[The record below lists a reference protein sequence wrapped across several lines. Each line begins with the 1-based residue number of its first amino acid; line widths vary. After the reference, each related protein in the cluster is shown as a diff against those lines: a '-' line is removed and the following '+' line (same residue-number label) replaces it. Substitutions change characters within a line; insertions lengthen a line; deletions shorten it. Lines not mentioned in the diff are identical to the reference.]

1 MSKKTKSAATL
12 ADKKKNNK
20 TVKETT
26 ATTVENPTPAP
37 AQAPEPKPEEK
48 PEPTPTPAPEPA
60 PASEN
65 KKSDPKPAEKP
76 ANKPAEKQTKKKP
89 EKESEKEVET
99 IIPEVIAPKPS
110 EKKNS
115 ATQLAKAFNV
125 AAMNALAN
133 GDRISADQGITL
145 MNLIHQRYLNNPDTP
160 ADAKE
165 FMSKQFDAM
174 ALRNIILW
182 NAQTKEELGNAGL
195 KVNEEMFNAINEG
208 LALYYGIEA
217 KALPSP
223 DGDGQLQLQFEA
235 PQEVEKQAKE
245 SKEAE
250 KQEISIEYKEGMS
263 EEEIQNA
270 LAKILNQSGAGMDNN
285 LKNAIAFAKKAYSLT
300 TGDPS
305 EVVAAIIQKLPK
317 GQLLLEGFGRMIYGS
332 YTTNDGPF
340 TAHAIL
346 KSRLKSLNY
355 SDNQLAKLVQ
365 LFFVLGARVNY
376 EKVKSETASF
386 ADYVEPWNML
396 TKALN
401 DQIIIDIIGTQ
412 KNPTSFVEVPKITGL
427 STGKFNCPKILHQ
440 LKDAYGTNLNDSQ
453 LKKQMQIILS
463 LYQKEEMDPMAD
475 YIEKS
480 IYATSK

>member
-1 MSKKTKSAATL
+1 MSKKAKSAATL

-37 AQAPEPKPEEK
+37 AP
-48 PEPTPTPAPEPA
+48 
-60 PASEN
+60 EN
-65 KKSDPKPAEKP
+65 KKPDSKPAEKP
-76 ANKPAEKQTKKKP
+76 ANKPAEKPAKKKP
-89 EKESEKEVET
+89 EKESEKEPET
-99 IIPEVIAPKPS
+99 IIPEVVAPKPS

-223 DGDGQLQLQFEA
+223 DGDGQLQINFEA
-235 PQEVEKQAKE
+235 SKEVVEQAKE

-250 KQEISIEYKEGMS
+250 KQEISVEYKEGMS

-270 LAKILNQSGAGMDNN
+270 LTKILNQSGAGMDNN

-300 TGDPS
+300 TDDPS

-346 KSRLKSLNY
+346 KNRLKSLNY

-386 ADYVEPWNML
+386 ADYVKPWNLL

-412 KNPTSFVEVPKITGL
+412 KNPTSFVEIPKITGL
-427 STGKFNCPKILHQ
+427 STDKFNCPKILHQ
-440 LKDAYGTNLNDSQ
+440 LKDAYGTSLNDSQ
-453 LKKQMQIILS
+453 LKKQMQVILS
-463 LYQKEEMDPMAD
+463 LYQKEEMNPMAD

>member
-26 ATTVENPTPAP
+26 ATTVENPTPTPAP
-37 AQAPEPKPEEK
+37 APEPKPEEK

-60 PASEN
+60 STSEN
-65 KKSDPKPAEKP
+65 KKPDPKPAEKS
-76 ANKPAEKQTKKKP
+76 AKKKS

-300 TGDPS
+300 TDDPS

-365 LFFVLGARVNY
+365 LFFVLGARINY
-376 EKVKSETASF
+376 EKVKSEIASF
-386 ADYVEPWNML
+386 ADYVEPWNLL

>member
-37 AQAPEPKPEEK
+37 APAPEPKPEEK
-48 PEPTPTPAPEPA
+48 PEPTPAPAPEPA
-60 PASEN
+60 STSEN
-65 KKSDPKPAEKP
+65 KKPNPKPAEKS
-76 ANKPAEKQTKKKP
+76 AKKKP

-195 KVNEEMFNAINEG
+195 KINEEMFNAINEG

-250 KQEISIEYKEGMS
+250 KQEISVEYKEGMS

-300 TGDPS
+300 TDDPS

-376 EKVKSETASF
+376 EKVKSETESF
-386 ADYVEPWNML
+386 ADYVKPWNLL

-412 KNPTSFVEVPKITGL
+412 KNPTNFVEVPKITGL

-453 LKKQMQIILS
+453 LKKQMQVILS

>member
-1 MSKKTKSAATL
+1 MSKKAKSAATL

-37 AQAPEPKPEEK
+37 EQKPEEK
-48 PEPTPTPAPEPA
+48 PEPTPAPAPEPA
-60 PASEN
+60 PVPEN
-65 KKSDPKPAEKP
+65 KKSDPKPAEEP
-76 ANKPAEKQTKKKP
+76 ANKPAEKPAKKKP
-89 EKESEKEVET
+89 GKGSEEEPET
-99 IIPEVIAPKPS
+99 IIPEVITSKPS

-125 AAMNALAN
+125 AAMTALAN

-223 DGDGQLQLQFEA
+223 DGDGQLQINFDA
-235 PQEVEKQAKE
+235 SKEVVEQAKE

-250 KQEISIEYKEGMS
+250 KQEISVEYKEGMS

-300 TGDPS
+300 TDDPS

-386 ADYVEPWNML
+386 ADYVKPWNLL

-453 LKKQMQIILS
+453 LKKQMQVILS

>member
-26 ATTVENPTPAP
+26 ATTVENPTPASAP
-37 AQAPEPKPEEK
+37 APEPKPEEK
-48 PEPTPTPAPEPA
+48 PEPTPTSAPEPA
-60 PASEN
+60 PTSEN
-65 KKSDPKPAEKP
+65 KKPDPKPAEKP
-76 ANKPAEKQTKKKP
+76 AKKKP

-270 LAKILNQSGAGMDNN
+270 LAKILNQSGAGMDSN

-300 TGDPS
+300 TDDPS

-386 ADYVEPWNML
+386 ADYVEPWNLL

-453 LKKQMQIILS
+453 LKKQMQVILS

>member
-1 MSKKTKSAATL
+1 MSKSKKNAATL
-12 ADKKKNNK
+12 ADKKRKDI
-20 TVKETT
+20 KETT
-26 ATTVENPTPAP
+26 ATTVKNPTPAL
-37 AQAPEPKPEEK
+37 
-48 PEPTPTPAPEPA
+48 TPASAPVPEPA
-60 PASEN
+60 PDPEN
-65 KKSDPKPAEKP
+65 KKPDPKPVEKP
-76 ANKPAEKQTKKKP
+76 ANKPAEKPAKKKSGKEP
-89 EKESEKEVET
+89 EKEPET
-99 IIPEVIAPKPS
+99 IIPEVVTPKPS

-115 ATQLAKAFNV
+115 ATQLAKAFNI

-217 KALPSP
+217 KALPAS
-223 DGDGQLQLQFEA
+223 DGQLQLQFEA

-250 KQEISIEYKEGMS
+250 KQNISVEYREGMS

-285 LKNAIAFAKKAYSLT
+285 LKNAIEFAKKAYSLT
-300 TGDPS
+300 TDDPS

-340 TAHAIL
+340 TAHAVL

-355 SDNQLAKLVQ
+355 SDNQIAKLTQ
-365 LFFVLGARVNY
+365 LFFILGARVNY

-386 ADYVEPWNML
+386 ADYIKPWNLL

-412 KNPTSFVEVPKITGL
+412 KNPTNFVEVPKIAGL
-427 STGKFNCPKILHQ
+427 STGKFNCPKILKQ
-440 LKDAYGTNLNDSQ
+440 LKDTYGTNLNDSQ

-463 LYQKEEMDPMAD
+463 LYQKEEMNPMAD

>member
-1 MSKKTKSAATL
+1 
-12 ADKKKNNK
+12 
-20 TVKETT
+20 
-26 ATTVENPTPAP
+26 
-37 AQAPEPKPEEK
+37 
-48 PEPTPTPAPEPA
+48 
-60 PASEN
+60 
-65 KKSDPKPAEKP
+65 
-76 ANKPAEKQTKKKP
+76 
-89 EKESEKEVET
+89 
-99 IIPEVIAPKPS
+99 
-110 EKKNS
+110 
-115 ATQLAKAFNV
+115 
-125 AAMNALAN
+125 MNALAN

-217 KALPSP
+217 KALPAS
-223 DGDGQLQLQFEA
+223 DGQLQLQFEA

-250 KQEISIEYKEGMS
+250 KQNISVEYKEGMS

-300 TGDPS
+300 TDDPS

-376 EKVKSETASF
+376 EKVKSETESF
-386 ADYVEPWNML
+386 ADYVKPWNLL

-412 KNPTSFVEVPKITGL
+412 KNPTNFVEVPKITGL

-463 LYQKEEMDPMAD
+463 LYQKEEMNPMAD

>member
-48 PEPTPTPAPEPA
+48 PEPTPTPA

-300 TGDPS
+300 TDDPS

>member
-223 DGDGQLQLQFEA
+223 DGDSQLQLQFEA

-250 KQEISIEYKEGMS
+250 KQEISIE
-263 EEEIQNA
+263 I
-270 LAKILNQSGAGMDNN
+270 
-285 LKNAIAFAKKAYSLT
+285 
-300 TGDPS
+300 
-305 EVVAAIIQKLPK
+305 
-317 GQLLLEGFGRMIYGS
+317 GR
-332 YTTNDGPF
+332 
-340 TAHAIL
+340 AH
-346 KSRLKSLNY
+346 
-355 SDNQLAKLVQ
+355 V
-365 LFFVLGARVNY
+365 
-376 EKVKSETASF
+376 
-386 ADYVEPWNML
+386 
-396 TKALN
+396 
-401 DQIIIDIIGTQ
+401 
-412 KNPTSFVEVPKITGL
+412 
-427 STGKFNCPKILHQ
+427 
-440 LKDAYGTNLNDSQ
+440 
-453 LKKQMQIILS
+453 
-463 LYQKEEMDPMAD
+463 
-475 YIEKS
+475 
-480 IYATSK
+480 

>member
-37 AQAPEPKPEEK
+37 APAPEPKPEEK
-48 PEPTPTPAPEPA
+48 PEPTPAPAPEPA
-60 PASEN
+60 STSEN
-65 KKSDPKPAEKP
+65 KKPNPKPAEKS
-76 ANKPAEKQTKKKP
+76 AKKKP

-250 KQEISIEYKEGMS
+250 KQEISVEYKEGMS

-300 TGDPS
+300 TDDPS

-376 EKVKSETASF
+376 EKVKSETESF
-386 ADYVEPWNML
+386 ADYVKPWNLL

-412 KNPTSFVEVPKITGL
+412 KNPTNFVEVPKITGL

-453 LKKQMQIILS
+453 LKKQMQVILS

>member
-12 ADKKKNNK
+12 AGKKKNNK

-26 ATTVENPTPAP
+26 ATTVENPTSASAP
-37 AQAPEPKPEEK
+37 APEPKPEEK

-60 PASEN
+60 PAPEN
-65 KKSDPKPAEKP
+65 KKSDPKPAEKS
-76 ANKPAEKQTKKKP
+76 AKKKS

-300 TGDPS
+300 TDDPS

-386 ADYVEPWNML
+386 ADYVEPWNLL

-463 LYQKEEMDPMAD
+463 LYQKKEMDPMAD

>member
-1 MSKKTKSAATL
+1 MSKKAKSAATL

-37 AQAPEPKPEEK
+37 APVPEPKPEEK
-48 PEPTPTPAPEPA
+48 PEPTPAPALEPA
-60 PASEN
+60 PVPEN
-65 KKSDPKPAEKP
+65 KKPDPKPAEKP
-76 ANKPAEKQTKKKP
+76 AKKKP
-89 EKESEKEVET
+89 GKKPEEEPET

-235 PQEVEKQAKE
+235 PQEVEKQVKE

-250 KQEISIEYKEGMS
+250 KQEVSVEYKEGMS

-300 TGDPS
+300 TDDPS

-386 ADYVEPWNML
+386 ADYVKPWNLL

-412 KNPTSFVEVPKITGL
+412 KNPTNFVEVPKITGL

-453 LKKQMQIILS
+453 LKKQMQVILS

>member
-20 TVKETT
+20 NVT
-26 ATTVENPTPAP
+26 ATVENSTPAP
-37 AQAPEPKPEEK
+37 TPEQKSEEK
-48 PEPTPTPAPEPA
+48 PEPTPAPTPEPTPAPE
-60 PASEN
+60 N
-65 KKSDPKPAEKP
+65 KPDPKPAEKP
-76 ANKPAEKQTKKKP
+76 VKEKPKAKKAEEP
-89 EKESEKEVET
+89 ET

-160 ADAKE
+160 ADAKD

-223 DGDGQLQLQFEA
+223 DGDGQLQLNFEA
-235 PQEVEKQAKE
+235 PKEVKEQAEE
-245 SKEAE
+245 SQKAE
-250 KQEISIEYKEGMS
+250 KQNISVEYKEGMS

-285 LKNAIAFAKKAYSLT
+285 LKNAIEFAKKAFHLT
-300 TGDPS
+300 TDEPS
-305 EVVAAIIQKLPK
+305 EVVAAIIQKLPNR
-317 GQLLLEGFGRMIYGS
+317 QLLLEGFGRMIYGS

-340 TAHAIL
+340 TAHAVL
-346 KSRLKSLNY
+346 KTRLKSLNY
-355 SDNQLAKLVQ
+355 SDSQIAKLVQ
-365 LFFVLGARVNY
+365 LFFVIGARVNY
-376 EKVKSETASF
+376 DKVKTEKSTFEG
-386 ADYVEPWNML
+386 YMKPWNEL
-396 TKALN
+396 TAALN
-401 DQIIIDIIGTQ
+401 DKIITDIIGTQ
-412 KNPTSFVEVPKITGL
+412 KNPALLVDVPKINGL
-427 STGKFNCPKILHQ
+427 STSHFNCPKILKQ
-440 LKDAYGTNLNDSQ
+440 LKDTYGTNLNDAQ
-453 LKKQMQIILS
+453 LKKQMQQILD
-463 LYQKEEMDPMAD
+463 LYRKNVMDPRAD

-480 IYATSK
+480 VYATESK

>member
-1 MSKKTKSAATL
+1 MSKKKNAATL
-12 ADKKKNNK
+12 ADKKRKD
-20 TVKETT
+20 VKETT

-37 AQAPEPKPEEK
+37 TPAPEPKPEEK
-48 PEPTPTPAPEPA
+48 PESTPAPAPEPTPAPE
-60 PASEN
+60 N
-65 KKSDPKPAEKP
+65 KKPDPKPAEKP
-76 ANKPAEKQTKKKP
+76 TKKKSGKEP
-89 EKESEKEVET
+89 EKEPET

-217 KALPSP
+217 KALPAS
-223 DGDGQLQLQFEA
+223 DGQLQLQFEA

-250 KQEISIEYKEGMS
+250 KQKISVEYKEGMS
-263 EEEIQNA
+263 EEEVQNA

-300 TGDPS
+300 TDDPS

-376 EKVKSETASF
+376 EKVKSETESF
-386 ADYVEPWNML
+386 ADYVKPWNLL

-412 KNPTSFVEVPKITGL
+412 KNPTNFVEVPKITGL

-453 LKKQMQIILS
+453 LKKQMQVILS
-463 LYQKEEMDPMAD
+463 LYQKKEMDPMAD

>member
-20 TVKETT
+20 NVT
-26 ATTVENPTPAP
+26 ATVENPTPAP
-37 AQAPEPKPEEK
+37 APEQKPEEK
-48 PEPTPTPAPEPA
+48 PEPTPTPTPEPTS
-60 PASEN
+60 ASEEN
-65 KKSDPKPAEKP
+65 KPDPKPAEK
-76 ANKPAEKQTKKKP
+76 KPKAKKP
-89 EKESEKEVET
+89 EKEPET

-125 AAMNALAN
+125 SAMNALAK

-145 MNLIHQRYLNNPDTP
+145 MNMIHQRYLNNPDTP
-160 ADAKE
+160 EDAKQ

-174 ALRNIILW
+174 ALRYIILW
-182 NAQTKEELGNAGL
+182 NAQTKEEIGNAGF

-223 DGDGQLQLQFEA
+223 DGDGQLQLNFEA
-235 PQEVEKQAKE
+235 PKEVVEQVKQ

-250 KQEISIEYKEGMS
+250 KQNISVEYKEGMS

-285 LKNAIAFAKKAYSLT
+285 LKNAIEFAKKAFHLT
-300 TGDPS
+300 TDEPS
-305 EVVAAIIQKLPK
+305 EVVAAIIQKLPSR
-317 GQLLLEGFGRMIYGS
+317 QLLLEGFGRMIYGS

-340 TAHAIL
+340 TAHAVL
-346 KSRLKSLNY
+346 KTRLKSLNY
-355 SDNQLAKLVQ
+355 SDNQIAKLVQ
-365 LFFVLGARVNY
+365 LFFVIGARVNY
-376 EKVKSETASF
+376 DRVKTEKSTFEGYIK
-386 ADYVEPWNML
+386 PWNEL
-396 TKALN
+396 TAALN
-401 DQIIIDIIGTQ
+401 DKTITDIISTQ
-412 KNPTSFVEVPKITGL
+412 KNPALLVDVPKINGL
-427 STGKFNCPKILHQ
+427 STSHFNCPKILKQ
-440 LKDAYGTNLNDSQ
+440 LKDTYGTNLNDAQ
-453 LKKQMQIILS
+453 LKKQMQQILD
-463 LYQKEEMDPMAD
+463 LYRKDAMDPRAD

-480 IYATSK
+480 VYATESK

>member
-1 MSKKTKSAATL
+1 MSKKAKSAATL

-26 ATTVENPTPAP
+26 ATTVENPTSAP
-37 AQAPEPKPEEK
+37 TPEQKPEEK
-48 PEPTPTPAPEPA
+48 PEPTPAPAQEPA

-65 KKSDPKPAEKP
+65 KKPDPKPAEEP
-76 ANKPAEKQTKKKP
+76 ANKSAEKPAKKKSG
-89 EKESEKEVET
+89 KGSEEEPET
-99 IIPEVIAPKPS
+99 IIPEVITPKPS

-223 DGDGQLQLQFEA
+223 DGNGQLQLQFET
-235 PQEVEKQAKE
+235 PQEVEKQVKE

-250 KQEISIEYKEGMS
+250 KQEISVEYKEGMS

-300 TGDPS
+300 TDDPS

-317 GQLLLEGFGRMIYGS
+317 GQLLLEGFGRMVYGS

-376 EKVKSETASF
+376 EKVKSETESF
-386 ADYVEPWNML
+386 ADYVKPWNLL

-412 KNPTSFVEVPKITGL
+412 KNPTNFVEVPKIAGL

-440 LKDAYGTNLNDSQ
+440 LKDAYGTSLNDSQ
-453 LKKQMQIILS
+453 LKKQMQVILS
-463 LYQKEEMDPMAD
+463 LYQKEEMNPMAD

>member
-1 MSKKTKSAATL
+1 MSKSKKNAATL
-12 ADKKKNNK
+12 ADKKRKD
-20 TVKETT
+20 VKETT
-26 ATTVENPTPAP
+26 AATVENPTLAP
-37 AQAPEPKPEEK
+37 TPTPEPKPEEK
-48 PEPTPTPAPEPA
+48 SELAPAPAPEPA
-60 PASEN
+60 PDPA
-65 KKSDPKPAEKP
+65 KKKPDPKPAEKS
-76 ANKPAEKQTKKKP
+76 ANKPTEKPAKKKP
-89 EKESEKEVET
+89 EKESEKEPET

-217 KALPSP
+217 KALPAS
-223 DGDGQLQLQFEA
+223 DGQLQLQFEA

-250 KQEISIEYKEGMS
+250 KQNISVEYKEGMS

-300 TGDPS
+300 TDDPS

-376 EKVKSETASF
+376 EKVKTGSF
-386 ADYVEPWNML
+386 ADYVKPWNLL

-412 KNPTSFVEVPKITGL
+412 KNPTNFVEVPKITGL

-463 LYQKEEMDPMAD
+463 LYQKEEMNPMAD

>member
-1 MSKKTKSAATL
+1 MSKSKKNAATL
-12 ADKKKNNK
+12 ANKKRKD
-20 TVKETT
+20 VKETT

-37 AQAPEPKPEEK
+37 EPKPEEK
-48 PEPTPTPAPEPA
+48 PESTPAPAPEPVPA
-60 PASEN
+60 PEN
-65 KKSDPKPAEKP
+65 KKPDPKPAEKP
-76 ANKPAEKQTKKKP
+76 TKKKSGKEP
-89 EKESEKEVET
+89 EKEPET

-217 KALPSP
+217 KALPAS
-223 DGDGQLQLQFEA
+223 DGQLQLQFEA

-250 KQEISIEYKEGMS
+250 KQNISVEYKEGMS
-263 EEEIQNA
+263 EEEIQNT

-300 TGDPS
+300 TDDPS

-376 EKVKSETASF
+376 EKVKSETESF
-386 ADYVEPWNML
+386 ADYVKPWNLL

-412 KNPTSFVEVPKITGL
+412 KNPTNFVEVPKITGL

-453 LKKQMQIILS
+453 LKKQMQVILS
-463 LYQKEEMDPMAD
+463 LYQKKEMDPMAD

>member
-65 KKSDPKPAEKP
+65 KKSDPKP